1 MKNEIFSM
9 INTINIFDRNRIKK
23 AYGNLYKKLRTVNES
38 VDLEKEYVDAGGD
51 ADDFDIPQ
59 RPPDNS
65 EIFEE
70 WCDFLRDEGYES
82 KDGSVSA
89 IFDSM
94 SIMMR
99 YNEKT
104 NQFDYSLSLLSSD
117 GTPFRTIE
125 GSIDYDKNSDLS
137 TNLNTAIDE
146 ISDKGE
152 AAKKGEISEGFTDD
166 NDIADYMFPGFS
178 QITGRNPN
186 MDDYSFYFWNELRIG
201 MRNNGITEREKQ
213 DEIIRQN
220 ADVLK
225 KISDMASELET
236 EFKMKL
242 SSLEEEFEEKR
253 LHLVSEAEHLLR

>member
-1 MKNEIFSM
+1 M
-9 INTINIFDRNRIKK
+9 INTINTFDRNRIKK
-23 AYGNLYKKLRTVNES
+23 AYENLYKRLRTVNES

-51 ADDFDIPQ
+51 ADDFDMPQ

-65 EIFEE
+65 EIFGE
-70 WCDFLRDEGYES
+70 WRDFLRDEGYES
-82 KDGSVSA
+82 EDGSISA
-89 IFDSM
+89 IFDNL

-125 GSIDYDKNSDLS
+125 GSIDYDKNSDLR
-137 TNLNTAIDE
+137 TNINTAIDE

-152 AAKKGEISEGFTDD
+152 AAKKSEVSEGFTDD
-166 NDIADYMFPGFS
+166 NDIADYMFPNFS
-178 QITGRNPN
+178 HITGRNPN
-186 MDDYSFYFWNELRIG
+186 MDDHSFYFWTELRKG
-201 MRNNGITEREKQ
+201 MSNNGISETDKQ

-220 ADVLK
+220 KDTLSR
-225 KISDMASELET
+225 ISDMASELEA

-242 SSLEEEFEEKR
+242 SALEEEFEEKR
-253 LHLVSEAEHLLR
+253 LHLVSEADHLLR